1 MRSPHPGFWHTKT
14 TISSRSSVAL
24 AASKST
30 RCPQAFNVASI
41 QCRVPV
47 FVEARGNGKV
57 AHGKQCGQE
66 TSPPGQQTRSWYVG
80 EPVRC
85 FYWDR
90 FHMSWA
96 PPPSGVIPIHAHSET
111 LWWWNWLSYGFAM
124 SISCPWWE
132 AMLRFCKKKKSP
144 CACMRFF
151 QWLVLWDFTAPGC
164 WKYAWHDQQLF
175 GSSWLP
181 GLHHHSRLSH

>member
-1 MRSPHPGFWHTKT
+1 MSLPRSGAIVPKARRPLCVTPTCMHRTLNPIVKPCKCVLRIRGFWHTKT
-14 TISSRSSVAL
+14 TISSRASVAL

-47 FVEARGNGKV
+47 FVEARGNVKV

-66 TSPPGQQTRSWYVG
+66 TSPPGQQTRLRYVG

-96 PPPSGVIPIHAHSET
+96 LPPSGVIPIHARSET
-111 LWWWNWLSYGFAM
+111 L
-124 SISCPWWE
+124 
-132 AMLRFCKKKKSP
+132 
-144 CACMRFF
+144 
-151 QWLVLWDFTAPGC
+151 
-164 WKYAWHDQQLF
+164 
-175 GSSWLP
+175 
-181 GLHHHSRLSH
+181 

>member
-1 MRSPHPGFWHTKT
+1 MTCHCPGLVRLCRKLADRFVSLRHACTGLSLNPIVKPCKCVLRIRGFWHTKT

-66 TSPPGQQTRSWYVG
+66 TSPPGQQTRSRYVG

-111 LWWWNWLSYGFAM
+111 L
-124 SISCPWWE
+124 
-132 AMLRFCKKKKSP
+132 
-144 CACMRFF
+144 
-151 QWLVLWDFTAPGC
+151 
-164 WKYAWHDQQLF
+164 
-175 GSSWLP
+175 
-181 GLHHHSRLSH
+181 